1 MTLVRQALADAAAW
15 CRIDECSA
23 GADNERLAHAYLAL
37 RERLGGGAS

>member
-15 CRIDECSA
+15 CRLDECSA
-23 GADNERLAHAYLAL
+23 GAENERLAFSYLAL